1 MKNLLLSALFS
12 LLTLGSALA
21 QAQARVRAVPA
32 FRAIKVSGGIELT
45 LTAGAAQRVEVSTEP
60 AELAQYLT
68 TTVADGTLTLRFEHP
83 RGNARGQH
91 LRVAVTADQL
101 TALAASGGAAVTAR
115 GAFATP
121 AFALD
126 ATAGSFVRAELT
138 ISDLT
143 VSQNGGSVVTLTGQA
158 AKLLLSV
165 NGGSVFSGG
174 ELETASCQA
183 QANGG
188 SIVKLTAKDSL
199 TATAN
204 GGSSI
209 KYRGSP
215 RVTTQVSGG
224 STIKGS

>member
-1 MKNLLLSALFS
+1 MKNVLLSALFS

-21 QAQARVRAVPA
+21 QTRAVPA
-32 FRAIKVSGGIELT
+32 FHAIKVSGGIELV

-68 TTVADGTLTLRFEHP
+68 TTVDDGTLVLRFEHP
-83 RGNARGQH
+83 NGNVRSQH

-101 TALAASGGAAVTAR
+101 TALTAGSGAAVTAH
-115 GAFATP
+115 GAFTAST
-121 AFALD
+121 FVLD
-126 ATAGSFVRAELT
+126 AASGAAVRADLAT
-138 ISDLT
+138 SDLT
-143 VSQNGGSVVTLTGQA
+143 VRQHGGSVVNLNGQA
-158 AKLLLSV
+158 TKLVLDV
-165 NGGSVFSGG
+165 NGGSVFSGND
-174 ELETASCQA
+174 LAAATCQV

-188 SIVKLTAKDSL
+188 SIVKLNAKDSL

-209 KYRGSP
+209 KYHGSP
-215 RVTTQVSGG
+215 QVTKQANGG

>member
-1 MKNLLLSALFS
+1 MKNLLLSALLS
-12 LLTLGSALA
+12 LLALAPALA
-21 QAQARVRAVPA
+21 QTTRAVPT
-32 FRAIKVSGGIELT
+32 FHAIKVSGGIELT
-45 LTAGAAQRVEVSTEP
+45 LTAGATQRVEVSTEP

-101 TALAASGGAAVTAR
+101 TALTASGGAAVTAS
-115 GAFATP
+115 GAFAAPT
-121 AFALD
+121 FALE
-126 ATAGSFVRAELT
+126 ASSGSAVRADLT
-138 ISDLT
+138 TTDLT
-143 VSQNGGSVVTLTGQA
+143 VSQHGGSVVTLNGQA
-158 AKLLLSV
+158 AKLTLDV
-165 NGGSVFSGG
+165 NGGSVFSGD
-174 ELETASCQA
+174 ELPAATCQV

-188 SIVKLTAKDSL
+188 SIVKLRAKDSL

-209 KYRGSP
+209 KYHGSP
-215 RVTTQVSGG
+215 RVTTQVNGG